1 MLKISDINHSFVDTK
16 LVTITPIGANTLNI
30 NIEAPLVIKH
40 KDLEPTD
47 NPLIFKLNSDV
58 AASNGLNSLTIDY
71 SDAGL
76 FSGPT
81 ISYDNKL
88 GTITFSGPA
97 DSNANTETLGN
108 TINTD
113 ETV

>member
-1 MLKISDINHSFVDTK
+1 MLKIPNINHSFVNTK
-16 LVTITPIGANTLNI
+16 LVTIGANTLNI

-47 NPLIFKLNSDV
+47 NPLNNDV

-76 FSGPT
+76 FSGQT

-97 DSNANTETLGN
+97 DSNANTDTLGN
-108 TINTD
+108 TN

>member
-47 NPLIFKLNSDV
+47 NPLIFKQ
-58 AASNGLNSLTIDY
+58 
-71 SDAGL
+71 
-76 FSGPT
+76 
-81 ISYDNKL
+81 
-88 GTITFSGPA
+88 
-97 DSNANTETLGN
+97 
-108 TINTD
+108 
-113 ETV
+113 

>member
-1 MLKISDINHSFVDTK
+1 MQI
-16 LVTITPIGANTLNI
+16 NTLNI

-58 AASNGLNSLTIDY
+58 AASNRLNSLTIDY

-76 FSGPT
+76 FSGPI

-88 GTITFSGPA
+88 GTITFSRST

>member
-1 MLKISDINHSFVDTK
+1 M
-16 LVTITPIGANTLNI
+16 
-30 NIEAPLVIKH
+30 
-40 KDLEPTD
+40 
-47 NPLIFKLNSDV
+47 

>member
-1 MLKISDINHSFVDTK
+1 M
-16 LVTITPIGANTLNI
+16 PIGTNTLNI

-47 NPLIFKLNSDV
+47 NSLIFKLNSDV
-58 AASNGLNSLTIDY
+58 AASNGLNSLAIDY

-76 FSGPT
+76 FSGP
-81 ISYDNKL
+81 
-88 GTITFSGPA
+88 A
-97 DSNANTETLGN
+97 DGNANTETLGN

>member
-1 MLKISDINHSFVDTK
+1 MSDINHSFVDTK

-47 NPLIFKLNSDV
+47 NPLNSDI

-88 GTITFSGPA
+88 GTIIFSGPA
-97 DSNANTETLGN
+97 DGNANTETLGN

>member
-1 MLKISDINHSFVDTK
+1 MLKISNINHSFVDTK
-16 LVTITPIGANTLNI
+16 LVTITPIGVNTLNI

-47 NPLIFKLNSDV
+47 NPLNSDV

-88 GTITFSGPA
+88 GTITLSGPA
-97 DSNANTETLGN
+97 DSNANTDTLGN
-108 TINTD
+108 TN

>member
-1 MLKISDINHSFVDTK
+1 MSDINHSFVDTK
-16 LVTITPIGANTLNI
+16 LVTITPIGASTLNI

-40 KDLEPTD
+40 KDLEPTN
-47 NPLIFKLNSDV
+47 NPLNSDI
-58 AASNGLNSLTIDY
+58 ATSNGLNSLTIDY

-88 GTITFSGPA
+88 GTIIFSGPA
-97 DSNANTETLGN
+97 DGNANTET
-108 TINTD
+108 
-113 ETV
+113 

>member
-40 KDLEPTD
+40 KDLEPY
-47 NPLIFKLNSDV
+47 